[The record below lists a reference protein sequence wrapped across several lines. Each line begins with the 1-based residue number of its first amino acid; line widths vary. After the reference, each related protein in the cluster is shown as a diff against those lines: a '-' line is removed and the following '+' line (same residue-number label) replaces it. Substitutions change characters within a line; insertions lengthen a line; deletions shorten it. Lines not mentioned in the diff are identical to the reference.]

1 MVVMLLTTSMGLP
14 LTLSQRHIRN
24 QIDHSLVDSHLQMLP
39 GVGTLSARRLTGRD
53 TEELGGHTHRSSD
66 LDVLAQSHTLDLSA
80 D

>member
-1 MVVMLLTTSMGLP
+1 
-14 LTLSQRHIRN
+14 
-24 QIDHSLVDSHLQMLP
+24 MLP

-66 LDVLAQSHTLDLSA
+66 LDILAQSHTLDLSA

>member
-1 MVVMLLTTSMGLP
+1 MDYY
-14 LTLSQRHIRN
+14 QQWIRHEIKRY
-24 QIDHSLVDSHLQMLP
+24 LVDSHLQMHP

-53 TEELGGHTHRSSD
+53 TEELGRHTHRSSD